1 MSLVPFAPVAASG
14 LQALGQP
21 CKIFA
26 DVSNVWSEI
35 KRSGA
40 PLRVFLE
47 RVQTKDFCRLGARI
61 AFGSKTPDF
70 ADKDCAWETAFRN
83 EGWQVRSELRP
94 DDGRE
99 SMVDDSIAA
108 HIYRAIID
116 HRGESIV
123 VLSGDG
129 NQRNNSQVSIFDA
142 ILSAM
147 KFNIRVVLWCWKQS
161 RNEQYKRL
169 QSAHPSLFSL
179 NYLDECLPAQHP
191 PRPSHEVI
199 VPPAIVPP
207 GPSHEETL
215 LLVSLNQPVA
225 GLDRNDTLE
234 AVRRV
239 FGRVHFYTVLRP
251 QCPGSKDILLS
262 FKSTQ
267 HLADAAKIKAGQ
279 LLLKSGTLSIT
290 GTRLFYKSK
299 RTPSPPL
306 VCCPFFAKG
315 NCRYGDACK
324 HLHVIP
330 PHASPAALELSVP
343 REVEEIGR
351 AHV

>member
-1 MSLVPFAPVAASG
+1 MSLVPFVPVAASG

-35 KRSGA
+35 KRSGV
-40 PLRVFLE
+40 PLRVFLD

-129 NQRNNSQVSIFDA
+129 NQRNHSQVSIFDA

-169 QSAHPSLFSL
+169 QTAHPSLFSL

-225 GLDRNDTLE
+225 GLDRNETLE

-239 FGRVHFYTVLRP
+239 FGRVHFFTVLRP

-267 HLADAAKIKAGQ
+267 HLADAAKIKAGELQ
-279 LLLKSGTLSIT
+279 LKSGALSIT
-290 GTRLFYKSK
+290 TS
-299 RTPSPPL
+299 
-306 VCCPFFAKG
+306 VCGPF
-315 NCRYGDACK
+315 
-324 HLHVIP
+324 
-330 PHASPAALELSVP
+330 
-343 REVEEIGR
+343 RE
-351 AHV
+351 

>member
-1 MSLVPFAPVAASG
+1 MSLVPFAPVTASG

-83 EGWQVRSELRP
+83 EGWQLRSELRP

-129 NQRNNSQVSIFDA
+129 NQRNHSQVSIFDA

-147 KFNIRVVLWCWKQS
+147 KFNIRVVVWCWKQS

-169 QSAHPSLFSL
+169 QSSFPSLFSL
-179 NYLDECLPAQHP
+179 NYLDECLPPKPQH
-191 PRPSHEVI
+191 RPSRT
-199 VPPAIVPP
+199 P
-207 GPSHEETL
+207 
-215 LLVSLNQPVA
+215 
-225 GLDRNDTLE
+225 
-234 AVRRV
+234 
-239 FGRVHFYTVLRP
+239 
-251 QCPGSKDILLS
+251 
-262 FKSTQ
+262 
-267 HLADAAKIKAGQ
+267 
-279 LLLKSGTLSIT
+279 
-290 GTRLFYKSK
+290 
-299 RTPSPPL
+299 TPSPPASSRL
-306 VCCPFFAKG
+306 VYCPFFAKG

-324 HLHVIP
+324 HLHVVP
-330 PHASPAALELSVP
+330 PHAPPAALELSVP
-343 REVEEIGR
+343 PAPASKLHIRRQCAILPATIFGCHGTSEKVW
-351 AHV
+351 